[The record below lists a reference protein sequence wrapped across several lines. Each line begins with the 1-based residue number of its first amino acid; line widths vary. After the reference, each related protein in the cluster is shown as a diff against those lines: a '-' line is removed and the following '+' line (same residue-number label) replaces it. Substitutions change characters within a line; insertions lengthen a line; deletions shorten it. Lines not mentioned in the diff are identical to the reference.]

1 MDQDLAPTFQ
11 LVKDTA
17 TLNYFLNIQ
26 NNRFLYQ
33 LVQQGKEIMA
43 GLEELK
49 NAVAAERTVT
59 ESAIKLLDG
68 LAAKIAAL
76 APNQAD
82 IDALAADVKA
92 QTDALAAAVAADS
105 AAAE

>member
-1 MDQDLAPTFQ
+1 
-11 LVKDTA
+11 
-17 TLNYFLNIQ
+17 
-26 NNRFLYQ
+26 
-33 LVQQGKEIMA
+33 MA